1 MHALAEIAVPARTR
15 SRAER
20 AEASRPCA
28 LDHHDGRSHP
38 PSNQAFLLSA
48 SRAIDVVEIV
58 DRKNAATYQRVLAEN
73 GAAPAALTMVGDAFL
88 ENVAP
93 VVRLGGRAVHVP
105 AGRWVMLRP
114 LVSLPTR
121 RIRVCREIG
130 EVPEAIEPAG

>member
-1 MHALAEIAVPARTR
+1 M
-15 SRAER
+15 
-20 AEASRPCA
+20 
-28 LDHHDGRSHP
+28 
-38 PSNQAFLLSA
+38 
-48 SRAIDVVEIV
+48 VEIV

-73 GAAPAALTMVGDAFL
+73 GAAPEALTMVGDAFL

-114 LVSLPTR
+114 LVSLIPTR
-121 RIRVCREIG
+121 RIRVCRETG